1 VADDAVQ
8 CLPSGALAGNC
19 AALEANIPDAGV
31 LTTGHVTATGCSS
44 SGGPGAAGLLLLA
57 GPRSGLSCPL
67 WNCAS
72 EREFSVRPAGWLI
85 G

>member
-1 VADDAVQ
+1 VAGDAVQ

-57 GPRSGLSCPL
+57 GLAVAFL
-67 WNCAS
+67 
-72 EREFSVRPAGWLI
+72 VRYGTARLNGSSA
-85 G
+85 